1 MLYKNAKR
9 VFGIKRQPAHVERVV
24 WQAQRLEDKRQ
35 KPCISS
41 NTLRKSFE
49 AASKGLRN
57 ITLTSRHQHARN
69 RRALLRAGRVAQTVR
84 WQGVQSLAGYERW
97 SEQEVACAMMLCQRG
112 VGVPIGVVRGRASY
126 SNTSCFRRT
135 VTAVSPAKAVACSA
149 SQPFKFQ
156 AAKLCR

>member
-1 MLYKNAKR
+1 MPSGCSVLNDSRLTSSVWCGRRRDWRIRGKNT
-9 VFGIKRQPAHVERVV
+9 
-24 WQAQRLEDKRQ
+24 
-35 KPCISS
+35 CISS

-49 AASKGLRN
+49 AASKDLRN

-149 SQPFKFQ
+149 SQPFRFH